1 MTLSHTHHRY
11 TQARRLVSLANAS
24 GDRSQM
30 AFAMRVMSKRRAA
43 YQRAVRASL
52 RRSA

>member
-1 MTLSHTHHRY
+1 MTLSHAHHRY

-24 GDRSQM
+24 GDRAQQ
-30 AFAMRVMSKRRAA
+30 AFAMRVMSKRRSA

-52 RRSA
+52 RRAA